1 MRETTIHQGIL
12 DNLGAGIYFVD
23 PNWQVQFWNK
33 KAEEI
38 TGFSKQ
44 EVLGQLFTELPIKR
58 LSADGSPF
66 NQFNCPMVGTF
77 KDGKPRE
84 AKSIMY
90 TRAGQEFPIYIRT
103 TPLHD
108 DNGKFLG
115 GIALFQKFI
124 SGHDSMGD
132 LKSLR
137 FAATHDFLTEV
148 GNRIKIETSLD
159 QNIQLYKNAG
169 TNFGVFFLD
178 IDFFKQVNDASG
190 HIVGDIVLK
199 QIAQCLISSSREGD
213 VIGRWGGDEFIII
226 LPQVTEDILQ
236 KISER
241 LISRIKQIRITG
253 KNYDIQVTISAGV
266 TMVKEDDTALSILE
280 RADQLLYQAKH
291 SGRDQFQM
299 SF

>member
-1 MRETTIHQGIL
+1 
-12 DNLGAGIYFVD
+12 
-23 PNWQVQFWNK
+23 VQFWNK

-90 TRAGQEFPIYIRT
+90 NREGQEFPIYIRT
-103 TPLHD
+103 TPLLD
-108 DNGKFLG
+108 EVGNFLG

-124 SGHDSMGD
+124 NAHDSMGD
-132 LKSLR
+132 LESLK
-137 FAATHDFLTEV
+137 FAATHDYLTEV
-148 GNRIKIETSLD
+148 GNRFKIETSLD
-159 QNIQLYKNAG
+159 QNIYQYKNSG
-169 TNFGVFFLD
+169 KNFGVFFLD

-190 HIVGDIVLK
+190 HIVGDTVLK
-199 QIAQCLISSSREGD
+199 RIAQCLQSCSREGD
-213 VIGRWGGDEFIII
+213 VVGRWGGDEFIII
-226 LPQVTEDILQ
+226 LPLVSEETLQ

-266 TMVKEDDTALSILE
+266 TMAKENDTALSILE
-280 RADQLLYQAKH
+280 RADHLLYQAKH